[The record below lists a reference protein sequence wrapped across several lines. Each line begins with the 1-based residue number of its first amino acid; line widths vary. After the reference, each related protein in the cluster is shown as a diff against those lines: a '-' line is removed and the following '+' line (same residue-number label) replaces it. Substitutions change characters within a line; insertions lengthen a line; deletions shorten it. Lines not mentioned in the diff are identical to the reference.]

1 MGFVSWLG
9 AGVIAAVVSRFIPAG
24 ERRSFV
30 AELVVALLLASAAGL
45 AATALDFGGWSELEP
60 RAIAFA
66 ALVAF
71 AGIGA
76 MRLSRR

>member
-1 MGFVSWLG
+1 MGFVTWLG
-9 AGVIAAVVSRFIPAG
+9 AGVIAAIVSRMIHAG
-24 ERRSFV
+24 ERRGFLL
-30 AELVVALLLASAAGL
+30 ELTVALLLASAAGL

-76 MRLSRR
+76 MRLLRR